1 MPKKLTSFFIVLILI
16 FSFCACSEKKVTKHT
31 VSLDTIVTITCY
43 GKNADR
49 ASDEAIKEIE
59 RIHSVFSSF
68 DENSE
73 IYKINENAFKEPVK
87 MSDEVLFVIEKCLE
101 MSKVT
106 DGAFDI
112 TVKPLTEIWNVKA
125 ESPKV
130 PEESKIKD
138 ALSKI
143 GWENI
148 EIADGY
154 ISFKKEGMK
163 IDLGGAVKGYACDRA
178 KEIITSYGIKNALLD
193 LGGNL
198 YALGVSE
205 SGKSW
210 KVGIQDPSQMRGESF
225 KTLNLSD
232 VSCVTSGSYE
242 RYFEENGKIYHHIL
256 DTKTGYPVDK
266 GLISVTV
273 VSPSSFEADMLST
286 AIFALGEDRINE
298 LKEKYKFQ
306 ECIVVDKQNNFRVY

>member
-1 MPKKLTSFFIVLILI
+1 MKKLTSFFLIIILI
-16 FSFCACSEKKVTKHT
+16 FSFSACSEKKVTKHT

-43 GKNADR
+43 GKNADK

-59 RIHSVFSSF
+59 RIHSVFSAF

-73 IYKINENAFKEPVK
+73 VYKINENASYEPVK
-87 MSDEVLFVIEKCLE
+87 ISQEVLSVIEKCLE
-101 MSKVT
+101 MSKLT

-125 ESPKV
+125 ENPKV
-130 PEESKIKD
+130 PEESQIED

-198 YALGVSE
+198 YALGKSE
-205 SGKSW
+205 SGKPW

-273 VSPSSFEADMLST
+273 VSSSSFEADMLST
-286 AIFALGEDRINE
+286 AIFALGEERIKE